1 MFLMALDDSD
11 ALLMAPDDSDA
22 LLMAS
27 DAIQWDSVGLSNIQ

>member
-1 MFLMALDDSD
+1 MALDDSD
-11 ALLMAPDDSDA
+11 ALLMALDDSDA